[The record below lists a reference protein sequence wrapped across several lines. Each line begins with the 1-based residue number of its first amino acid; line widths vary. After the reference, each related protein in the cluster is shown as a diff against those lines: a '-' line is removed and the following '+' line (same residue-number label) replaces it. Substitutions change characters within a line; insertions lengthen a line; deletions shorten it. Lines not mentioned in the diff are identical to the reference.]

1 MVEEPE
7 TRSRIALGTASG
19 PDLPDTAERSPQCC
33 FLWRPQSAGP
43 GRRNGVGE
51 WLSMDFSSEPSRPSS
66 KSRAL
71 HVNQTITIE
80 CRNVAEEEGRN
91 SAGVLQS
98 YSL

>member
-1 MVEEPE
+1 
-7 TRSRIALGTASG
+7 
-19 PDLPDTAERSPQCC
+19 
-33 FLWRPQSAGP
+33 
-43 GRRNGVGE
+43 
-51 WLSMDFSSEPSRPSS
+51 MDFSSEPSRPSS